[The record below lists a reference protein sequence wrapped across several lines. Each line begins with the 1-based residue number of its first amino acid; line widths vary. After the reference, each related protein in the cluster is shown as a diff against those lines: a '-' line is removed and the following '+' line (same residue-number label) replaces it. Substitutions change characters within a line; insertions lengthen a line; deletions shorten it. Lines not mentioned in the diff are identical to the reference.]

1 MLILFT
7 PKHIIVTGG
16 SICQGITYLYKAFMY
31 PCCKGISKCFTKC
44 VREEWQH
51 LVRQLGQVF

>member
-16 SICQGITYLYKAFMY
+16 SICQGITYLYKAFHVPLLQGY
-31 PCCKGISKCFTKC
+31 K
-44 VREEWQH
+44 
-51 LVRQLGQVF
+51 QVFY